1 MCSYWGKAKIYFV
14 YSSTSI
20 CTKRRRK
27 TKVVFDLIAGK
38 DRNNTIQAYLEAE
51 EEKTSSVNFDWF
63 IEENQDDIHS
73 HSEKKSME
81 MLESKVHL
89 VVYKSISYKISC

>member
-1 MCSYWGKAKIYFV
+1 M
-14 YSSTSI
+14 
-20 CTKRRRK
+20 
-27 TKVVFDLIAGK
+27 FDLIAGK

-89 VVYKSISYKISC
+89 VVHKSISYKISC